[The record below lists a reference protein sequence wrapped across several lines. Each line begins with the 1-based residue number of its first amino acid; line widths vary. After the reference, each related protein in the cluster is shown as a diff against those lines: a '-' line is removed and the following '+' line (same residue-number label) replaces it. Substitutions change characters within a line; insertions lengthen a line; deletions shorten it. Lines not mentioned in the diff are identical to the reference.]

1 MRTLLRIRRAF
12 PAPAVGAALLLAGTC
27 FSADGKLIVVPRP
40 ADQSGLSYLTVQAR
54 PGRRVVAGWVELRNP
69 GRRRQKVMLERV
81 DGLTLDTLGSG
92 YAPPG
97 QAPYG
102 SARWLLVRRHST
114 FVAPGT
120 RIDIPVIVAIPRTA
134 RPGEYLS
141 GVSIAALPAVN
152 RITRGRGVAID
163 SELRYAIGVLVTV
176 PGRLR
181 RRLEVRGAHI
191 EMQPPGPVFIVDV
204 RNPGNAV
211 LRNVEGWIT
220 VTRADRRVE
229 RVRVYP
235 GTFISHSEIEY
246 PVRATREHPSPGTT
260 YTVRAAL
267 RYPGGH
273 TNMIT
278 TVTYRGAAG
287 KRAFARAAAR
297 P

>member
-1 MRTLLRIRRAF
+1 MKLLGQFRRAL
-12 PAPAVGAALLLAGTC
+12 PVLALGTALLLAGS
-27 FSADGKLIVVPRP
+27 FSADGQLIVVPRP
-40 ADQSGLSYLTVQAR
+40 ANESNLSYLTVRAR
-54 PGRRVVAGWVELRNP
+54 PGKRVVAGWVELRNP
-69 GRRRQKVMLERV
+69 GRRRQKVVLERV

-97 QAPYG
+97 RPPQGA
-102 SARWLLVRRHST
+102 ARWLLFRRHAT
-114 FVAPGT
+114 WVAPHR

-134 RPGEYLS
+134 RSGEYLS
-141 GVSIAALPAVN
+141 GVSIAALPSIE
-152 RITRGRGVAID
+152 RITHGRGVAID

-181 RRLEVRGAHI
+181 RRLELRGAHI

-211 LRNVEGWIT
+211 LRGVEGWIT

-246 PVRATREHPSPGTT
+246 PVRATGQRPTPGTI
-260 YTVRAAL
+260 YTVRARL
-267 RYPGGH
+267 RYPGGA
-273 TNMIT
+273 TDMIT
-278 TVTYRGAAG
+278 TVTYRGSAG
-287 KRAFARAAAR
+287 ARAFARTAAR
-297 P
+297 R